1 MTQPNPSSTFT
12 FSQPQPCPSYL
23 GIIPDGNARH
33 LKKNPNLK
41 TYQAGGDKTTEIINE
56 IASWVDPSSS
66 EYVKGVVLYGL
77 SSDNKSKRGE
87 AVERVVLEQVR
98 LGSEKW
104 RSVRRGVRR
113 GARVIIIHPSPP
125 LPPPPHR
132 F

>member
-12 FSQPQPCPSYL
+12 FSQPQPCPSYV

-98 LGSEKW
+98 GWEVKSGGG
-104 RSVRRGVRR
+104 GV
-113 GARVIIIHPSPP
+113 
-125 LPPPPHR
+125 
-132 F
+132 